1 MEAETPHIDA
11 GTAASAVLWSEWTR
25 CGLRR
30 VVISPGS
37 RSTPLALTAACSHL
51 DVHVVLDE
59 RSAGFFALG
68 MARASGEP
76 VALVCTSGSAGAH
89 YLPAAWEATMSRVPL
104 LICTADR
111 PSELRDVGAAQTI
124 DQIGLLG
131 NAASWSTGLD
141 VDLWSAAPDAAE
153 SYWRTHADRMWA
165 EAMKNGGQVVHCNV
179 PVREPFVPS
188 ADDLKAVIGWAD
200 SNRPTPAITTVWGS
214 RASLAQ
220 LDQVARWA
228 MSHERGLLVA
238 GWGSGVDGEALSD
251 LAETLGWPLL
261 ADAISGAR
269 RPLAPVIAGYDLLIR
284 DVPDVEEWKP
294 TAVLRLGAEPTSK
307 ATNVW
312 LDSIG
317 SEVVHIDGLALF
329 QNTRRASG
337 LHLCCDPADA
347 IARITATVLAET
359 VAAAGVGDRSAGVAD
374 GTDLSP
380 ATWLKR
386 WSAAEHALQRHLD
399 VDLDADGPVDE
410 PWLARMVTAEAPSG
424 GSIVVGS
431 SMPVRDVEAFGRA
444 RNDVCIVSARGTN
457 GIDGFIAAALGHG
470 VATGAPTLGLCGDL
484 TFLHGAGGFPV
495 LQAQNE
501 AVNVTLIVVDNGGG
515 QIFSHLPQV
524 ELTDWFATLFGT
536 PPRVDVAAIA
546 GGYGVRTVRVE
557 NRQDC
562 RDALRNAA
570 ANPGIDV
577 IVASV
582 DPHASTAA
590 RSQARVA
597 AAGAIGE
604 PAP

>member
-1 MEAETPHIDA
+1 
-11 GTAASAVLWSEWTR
+11 
-25 CGLRR
+25 
-30 VVISPGS
+30 VISPGS
-37 RSTPLALTAACSHL
+37 RSTPLALTAACSNL

-220 LDQVARWA
+220 LDQVAHWA

-251 LAETLGWPLL
+251 LAVTLGWPLL

-269 RPLAPVIAGYDLLIR
+269 RPLAASDC
-284 DVPDVEEWKP
+284 
-294 TAVLRLGAEPTSK
+294 
-307 ATNVW
+307 
-312 LDSIG
+312 
-317 SEVVHIDGLALF
+317 GL
-329 QNTRRASG
+329 
-337 LHLCCDPADA
+337 
-347 IARITATVLAET
+347 
-359 VAAAGVGDRSAGVAD
+359 
-374 GTDLSP
+374 
-380 ATWLKR
+380 
-386 WSAAEHALQRHLD
+386 
-399 VDLDADGPVDE
+399 
-410 PWLARMVTAEAPSG
+410 
-424 GSIVVGS
+424 
-431 SMPVRDVEAFGRA
+431 
-444 RNDVCIVSARGTN
+444 
-457 GIDGFIAAALGHG
+457 
-470 VATGAPTLGLCGDL
+470 
-484 TFLHGAGGFPV
+484 
-495 LQAQNE
+495 
-501 AVNVTLIVVDNGGG
+501 
-515 QIFSHLPQV
+515 
-524 ELTDWFATLFGT
+524 
-536 PPRVDVAAIA
+536 
-546 GGYGVRTVRVE
+546 
-557 NRQDC
+557 
-562 RDALRNAA
+562 
-570 ANPGIDV
+570 
-577 IVASV
+577 
-582 DPHASTAA
+582 
-590 RSQARVA
+590 
-597 AAGAIGE
+597 
-604 PAP
+604 